1 MTAGLIA
8 VFFVAGGMI
17 AVGAFAAAWRRDLTA
32 ALAAVP
38 LIFAGAGIAFA
49 GVARFAATGTHE
61 LIGQEI
67 ALLLAVAALAL
78 VGFGVG
84 IAGREVPR

>member
-8 VFFVAGGMI
+8 VLFVASGMI
-17 AVGAFAAAWRRDLTA
+17 AIGAFTAAWRRETTA
-32 ALAAVP
+32 ALASVP

-61 LIGQEI
+61 LAGQEI
-67 ALLLAVAALAL
+67 AVLLAVAALAL

-84 IAGREVPR
+84 LAGREVGR